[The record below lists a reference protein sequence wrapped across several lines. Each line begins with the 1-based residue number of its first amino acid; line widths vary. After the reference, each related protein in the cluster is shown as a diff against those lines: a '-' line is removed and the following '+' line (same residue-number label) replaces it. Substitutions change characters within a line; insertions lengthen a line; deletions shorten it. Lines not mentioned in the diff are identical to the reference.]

1 MALFGKKAERVSIP
15 TDQVIKLRQQGLSDD
30 QIVQTLQKDG
40 FKSHQIFEA
49 MHQAEVKGMVAPTS
63 LEEVPEPENPM
74 EPSAPGIPPPPAY
87 AAEEKMPVDRI
98 EEIAE
103 AIIDEKW
110 NELVVNVNKIIEWKE
125 ETDRKLAAIETKI
138 HDLGSRFEKVQASM
152 LGKIEEYDKT
162 MTEVGTDVKALTKVF
177 QKVLP
182 GFIENVGELSR
193 ITEKIKGKAPK
204 KAVEEKLVPK
214 KRESRTEEIFGE

>member
-1 MALFGKKAERVSIP
+1 MALFGRKAEKVSIP
-15 TDQVIKLRQQGLSDD
+15 TDQVIKLRQQGFSDD

-49 MHQAEVKGMVAPTS
+49 MNQAEVKAMVAPES
-63 LEEVPEPENPM
+63 LEEIPAPENPM
-74 EPSAPGIPPPPAY
+74 EHTPASPAELPPLPSAPG
-87 AAEEKMPVDRI
+87 ERMSVDRI

-110 NELVVNVNKIIEWKE
+110 NELVVNVNRIIDWKE
-125 ETDRKLAAIETKI
+125 ETDRKLAAIQAKI
-138 HDLGSRFEKVQASM
+138 SDLGARFEKVQASM

-182 GFIENVGELSR
+182 GFMENVGELSR
-193 ITEKIKGKAPK
+193 ITERIKGAK
-204 KAVEEKLVPK
+204 KAEKEERPAK
-214 KRESRTEEIFGE
+214 KSRTEEIFGEF